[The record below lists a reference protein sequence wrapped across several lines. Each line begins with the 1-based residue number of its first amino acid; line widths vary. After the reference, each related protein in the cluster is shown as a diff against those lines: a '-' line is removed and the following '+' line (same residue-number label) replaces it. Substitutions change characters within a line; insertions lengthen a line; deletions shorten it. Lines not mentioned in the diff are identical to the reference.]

1 MHEASHRRH
10 DMIAEPD
17 AVLIARVLGGQTE
30 QFGELVKRYQ
40 GALYRHAVSMVLDH
54 DVAADMVQDAFMRA
68 YVNLGA
74 CRDHAHFRAWVF
86 QTLRNRCLDYLKEAR
101 RLNVRLDDAEPI
113 VDTGDGPMDLVE
125 RSQLQ
130 ATIARALASL
140 SEEQREAFVLR
151 CVEGISYDEMTE
163 LLGASV
169 SALKM
174 RVLRAREALA
184 AALQE
189 RNVPRP
195 LVARLPG
202 RSNWRKRGCEMRSQR
217 VAEEGT

>member
-1 MHEASHRRH
+1 MYLSGHPPRETAT
-10 DMIAEPD
+10 EPD
-17 AVLIARVLGGQTE
+17 AVLIACVLGGQTE

-54 DVAADMVQDAFMRA
+54 DVAADMVQDALMRA
-68 YVNLGA
+68 YANLSS
-74 CRDHAHFRAWVF
+74 CRDHTRFRAWVF

-113 VDTGDGPMDLVE
+113 VDTSDGPMNLVE
-125 RSQLQ
+125 RSRLN

-140 SEEQREAFVLR
+140 SEDQREAFVLR
-151 CVEGISYDEMTE
+151 CVEGLSYEEMTE
-163 LLGASV
+163 LLEASV

-184 AALQE
+184 LALQDE
-189 RNVPRP
+189 GVTRQP
-195 LVARLPG
+195 VARLQSSG
-202 RSNWRKRGCEMRSQR
+202 NRRGRGCEMRPQR